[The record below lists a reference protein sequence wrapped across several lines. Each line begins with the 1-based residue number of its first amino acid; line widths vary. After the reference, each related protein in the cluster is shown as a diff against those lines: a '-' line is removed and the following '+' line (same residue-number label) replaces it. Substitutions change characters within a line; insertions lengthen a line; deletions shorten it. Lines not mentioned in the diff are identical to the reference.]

1 LDEKYQGWNKT
12 VAAGKKLRE
21 GSKPDFLDLDKDGNK
36 TEPMKKAAKD
46 KELGEADYSAKK
58 AAAGKDIGKPGKAF
72 AQIAK
77 DAAGR
82 YGSKE
87 KGEKVAGA
95 VLAKLR
101 AKEDVNEADV
111 EEGNEFS
118 GALARAKAS
127 GATEFEVDG
136 KKYKVTTEGFKEL
149 DAYMDRKKKEQGTGK
164 FDKKQISTGTVYT
177 RRYEEEPDDDSD
189 APVSR
194 GGAPKKKGRKE
205 VGTGKG
211 KKIGAKSRGTS
222 KLASKDS
229 IKEGTPPDLV
239 TAEIVRDTAY
249 MLGSLVARSKR
260 GETIPSK
267 ELTIQLSQI
276 SKAMSQILGRLQQSE
291 PMTEDSTMNMVVQA
305 TGHAADLINRIQQNG
320 QVEPKE
326 LMTKLRAIHSTLS
339 KIQGGAP
346 VDTLRPETKPMAE
359 DNSIPLVDKGE
370 YDREGDMAKEQLHTI
385 ELAAEELASILS
397 DDENLPEWVQSKIT
411 KAMDYVDTARDY
423 MIATKD
429 DRNHDVMAEKAVS
442 KNQAVSAR
450 IARAV
455 QKGEAKAEP
464 GTASAE
470 MAKMQPKEL
479 KKFAKTDTKD
489 LPKKVKEADAE
500 PKAKKTGGIEF
511 GKGVYESINSRVEKM
526 ITEGMNVSVNMS
538 TNEHG
543 ELTKNITVSAE
554 GDEAESLAQLLN
566 LAGMKSSSC
575 DCGQSPCG
583 CSQMEE
589 SYGDTTPTENAPDYP
604 TDEETT
610 GEDDELLR
618 RWAGGLNKPKSTGQ
632 TTIPVIASQTD
643 RQVSEQAVADK
654 LGMNLY
660 AELKQFKA
668 R

>member
-1 LDEKYQGWNKT
+1 MTFFYDLNKRMAELAT
-12 VAAGKKLRE
+12 KQNLAEGK
-21 GSKPDFLDLDKDGNK
+21 SAKPDFLDIDKDGDK
-36 TEPMKKAAKD
+36 KETMKKAVADKD
-46 KELGEADYSAKK
+46 NKKEVDESALQAYIGNKKYGEQGMK
-58 AAAGKDIGKPGKAF
+58 AL
-72 AQIAK
+72 QQ
-77 DAAGR
+77 AGR
-82 YGSKE
+82 DGVSKE
-87 KGEKVAGA
+87 KMSKIRTQYN
-95 VLAKLR
+95 KM
-101 AKEDVNEADV
+101 DEADV

-118 GALARAKAS
+118 GALAQAKAS

-149 DAYMDRKKKEQGTGK
+149 DAYMDKKKKEQGTGK

-205 VGTGKG
+205 VGAGKG

-222 KLASKDS
+222 KLASKGS
-229 IKEGTPPDLV
+229 I
-239 TAEIVRDTAY
+239 A
-249 MLGSLVARSKR
+249 
-260 GETIPSK
+260 
-267 ELTIQLSQI
+267 
-276 SKAMSQILGRLQQSE
+276 
-291 PMTEDSTMNMVVQA
+291 EDSTMNMVVQA

-339 KIQGGAP
+339 KIQGGSA
-346 VDTLRPETKPMAE
+346 VTIAET
-359 DNSIPLVDKGE
+359 DSIALVDKGE

-385 ELAAEELASILS
+385 ELAAEELASILG

-429 DRNHDVMAEKAVS
+429 DRNNDMMAEKAVS
-442 KNQAVSAR
+442 QAQRKAAG
-450 IARAV
+450 IAYAAS
-455 QKGEAKAEP
+455 KGDIPKSELR
-464 GTASAE
+464 GASKE
-470 MAKMQPKEL
+470 MAKMPAGEL
-479 KKFAKTDTKD
+479 KKFAKTKEKG
-489 LPKKVKEADAE
+489 LPEKVKEANAEE
-500 PKAKKTGGIEF
+500 PKAKKATGGIEF
-511 GKGVYESINSRVEKM
+511 GKGVYESINNQVEKM
-526 ITEGMNVSVNMS
+526 IVEGMNVSVNMS
-538 TNEHG
+538 TNEQG

-554 GDEAESLAQLLN
+554 GDEAETLAQLLN
-566 LAGMKSSSC
+566 LAGMSSKDTGC
-575 DCGQSPCG
+575 GCGQTPCG
-583 CSQMEE
+583 CSQVEE
-589 SYGDTTPTENAPDYP
+589 AYGDTTPTENAPDYP

-632 TTIPVIASQTD
+632 TTIPVIASQQD
-643 RQVSEQAVADK
+643 RLHTMEETKADK

-668 R
+668 K